1 MISLKDT
8 TKNAAERLRFSF
20 GLVETVHAPSLQ
32 FLRFLRE
39 TIPYSAENL
48 QTRFLSP

>member
-1 MISLKDT
+1 MK
-8 TKNAAERLRFSF
+8 KNRNLQVAIFFILRI
-20 GLVETVHAPSLQ
+20 
-32 FLRFLRE
+32 LRILRE

>member
-1 MISLKDT
+1 MKKIAT
-8 TKNAAERLRFSF
+8 FRLRFF
-20 GLVETVHAPSLQ
+20 
-32 FLRFLRE
+32 FILRILRILRE